1 MKIEKNM
8 IKQPK
13 YDLLLEN
20 NASKE
25 FFIFSGL
32 TDTSDNHLYYK
43 FNIDLSSLK
52 SAEYNYVVLINN
64 RDDVEYDLNIPILN
78 TILHTGEGDVLL
90 RDLQPSTGLL
100 QIGDGVP
107 VYENVYDETQDNNLI
122 FYYDN

>member
-8 IKQPK
+8 KKEPK

-25 FFIFSGL
+25 FFIYSGL
-32 TDTSDNHLYYK
+32 TDISDNHLYYK

-52 SAEYNYVVLINN
+52 SAEYTYVVLINN
-64 RDDVEYDLNIPILN
+64 RDDVEYELKIPLLM

-100 QIGDGVP
+100 QIGDGMP

>member
-1 MKIEKNM
+1 MEEKHRT
-8 IKQPK
+8 
-13 YDLLLEN
+13 YDLILQDN
-20 NASKE
+20 GSKQ
-25 FFIFSGL
+25 FFVFSGL
-32 TDTSDNHLYYK
+32 TDLSENHLYYK

-52 SAEYNYVVLINN
+52 SAEYTYVVLINN
-64 RDDVEYDLNIPILN
+64 RDDVVYDMNLPILE

>member
-52 SAEYNYVVLINN
+52 SAEYTYVVLINN

>member
-1 MKIEKNM
+1 M

-32 TDTSDNHLYYK
+32 TDIRENHLYYK

-52 SAEYNYVVLINN
+52 SAEYTYVVLINN
-64 RDDVEYDLNIPILN
+64 RDDVLCCRANLNA
-78 TILHTGEGDVLL
+78 D
-90 RDLQPSTGLL
+90 
-100 QIGDGVP
+100 
-107 VYENVYDETQDNNLI
+107 NVKA
-122 FYYDN
+122 